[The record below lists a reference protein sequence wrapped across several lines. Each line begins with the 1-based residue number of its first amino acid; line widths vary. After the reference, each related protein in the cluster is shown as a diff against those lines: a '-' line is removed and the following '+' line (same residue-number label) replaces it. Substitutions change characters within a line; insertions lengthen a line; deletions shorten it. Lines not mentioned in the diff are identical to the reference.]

1 MSRYDFD
8 LFTIGAG
15 SGGVRASR
23 LTAMGGAR
31 VAVAEED
38 RIGGTC
44 VIRGCIPK
52 KLLVYASEYAQGFKD
67 AVGFGWTVEWARFD
81 WATLRD
87 NVQGEVSRLSSI
99 YEANLDKAGVEIIPD
114 RAELVGPHTVRL
126 NASGRTLT
134 AERILVATGGR
145 VVRPDIKGA
154 EYAITS
160 NEAFHL
166 ERLPESVIVVGG
178 GYIALEF
185 AHVFHGLG
193 VQTTLVHRGQMILR
207 GFDEDIRGHAQAEMK
222 RAGIDVLTET
232 MVTEIAPSGDRY
244 VVRLSN
250 GQTLET
256 GLVMFAIG
264 RAPNTDG
271 LGLDSAGVRL
281 TDVGAIAVD
290 AWSQT
295 SAPSV
300 WAIGD
305 VTNRVNL
312 TPVAIRE
319 AVAFHRTVFQGVPT
333 AMDHTQIPTAVFGLP
348 QVGVVGLTE
357 AEARVRF
364 GRVDVYKTA
373 FRPMKHILARN
384 EERMFMKLVV
394 RAADD
399 VVVGVHL
406 AGPDAP
412 EMIQL
417 AAIAVKAGL
426 TKAHWDDTVALHPT
440 AAEELVLLREKA
452 ATPVE

>member
-1 MSRYDFD
+1 MAKYDYD

-15 SGGVRASR
+15 SGGVRAAR
-23 LTAMGGAR
+23 LASQTGAR

-52 KLLVYASEYAQGFKD
+52 KLFVYASEYSQHFHD

-81 WATLRD
+81 WPKLRD
-87 NVQGEVSRLSSI
+87 NVQAEVSRLSAI
-99 YEANLDKAGVEIIPD
+99 YETNLDKAGVETIPD
-114 RAELVGPHTVRL
+114 RAELIGPHAIRL
-126 NASGRTLT
+126 VSSGRTIT

-145 VVRPDIKGA
+145 VVRPAIKGG

-166 ERLPESVIVVGG
+166 ERLPERAIVVGG

-185 AHVFHGLG
+185 AQIFHGLG
-193 VQTTLVHRGQMILR
+193 VETTLLHRGPQILR
-207 GFDEDIRGHAQAEMK
+207 GFDDDIRSHVQGEMK
-222 RAGIDVLTET
+222 RAGVNI
-232 MVTEIAPSGDRY
+232 VTEVTPVEIIEHGGGY
-244 VVRLSN
+244 TVKLSN
-250 GQTLET
+250 GQTVET

-264 RAPNTDG
+264 RAPNTEG
-271 LGLDSAGVRL
+271 LGLESAGVRL
-281 TDVGAIAVD
+281 TEAGAIAVD
-290 AWSQT
+290 SYSHS

-319 AVAFHRTVFQGVPT
+319 AVAFVETAFKGNLT
-333 AMDHTQIPTAVFGLP
+333 AMDHTQIPTAVFSRP
-348 QVGVVGLTE
+348 PIGVVGFSE
-357 AEARVRF
+357 AEAKVRF
-364 GRVDVYKTA
+364 GKVDIYKSH
-373 FRPMKHILARN
+373 FRPMKFILAGN
-384 EERMFMKLVV
+384 EERSLMKLVV
-394 RAADD
+394 RAADN

-406 AGPDAP
+406 AGVDAP

-426 TKAHWDDTVALHPT
+426 PKAQWDETVALHPT
-440 AAEELVLLREKA
+440 AAEELVLMREKS
-452 ATPVE
+452 V

>member
-1 MSRYDFD
+1 MSRYDYD

-31 VAVAEED
+31 VAIAEED

-52 KLLVYASEYAQGFKD
+52 KLFVYASEYAQGFKD

-81 WATLRD
+81 WSTLRD
-87 NVQGEVSRLSSI
+87 NVQAEVSRLSGI
-99 YEANLDKAGVEIIPD
+99 YSANLEKAGVEIIPD
-114 RAELVGPHTVRL
+114 RAEIVGPHTVRL
-126 NASGRTLT
+126 AASGRTLT
-134 AERILVATGGR
+134 AERILIATGGA

-166 ERLPESVIVVGG
+166 DRLPERVVVVGG

-193 VQTTLVHRGQMILR
+193 VHATLVHRGQMVLR
-207 GFDEDIRGHAQAEMK
+207 GFDDDVRGHVQAEMK

-232 MVTEIAPSGDRY
+232 MVTEITPAGDGY
-244 VVRLSN
+244 LVKLSD
-250 GQTLET
+250 GQVLET

-264 RAPNTDG
+264 RAPNAEG
-271 LGLDSAGVRL
+271 LGLEEVGVRR

-290 AWSQT
+290 PWSQT
-295 SAPSV
+295 SVPSIF
-300 WAIGD
+300 AIGD

-319 AVAFHRTVFQGVPT
+319 AVAFHRTVYQGIPT

-357 AEARVRF
+357 TEARIRF
-364 GRVDVYKTA
+364 GPVDIYKTS
-373 FRPMKHILARN
+373 FRPMKHIIAKN
-384 EERMFMKLVV
+384 EERMLMKLVV
-394 RAADD
+394 RASDD
-399 VVVGVHL
+399 VVVGVHI

-417 AAIAVKAGL
+417 AAVAVKAGL
-426 TKAHWDDTVALHPT
+426 TKAQWDDTVALHPS
-440 AAEELVLLREKA
+440 AAEELVLMREKSIPPA
-452 ATPVE
+452 S

>member
-1 MSRYDFD
+1 MSRYDYD

-31 VAVAEED
+31 VAIAEED

-52 KLLVYASEYAQGFKD
+52 KLFVYASEYAQGFKD

-81 WATLRD
+81 WSTLRD
-87 NVQGEVSRLSSI
+87 NVQAEVSRLSGI
-99 YEANLDKAGVEIIPD
+99 YSANLEKAGVEIIPD
-114 RAELVGPHTVRL
+114 RAEIVGPHTVRL
-126 NASGRTLT
+126 AASGRTLT
-134 AERILVATGGR
+134 AERILIATGGA

-166 ERLPESVIVVGG
+166 DRLPERVVVVGG

-193 VQTTLVHRGQMILR
+193 VHATLVHRGQMVLR
-207 GFDEDIRGHAQAEMK
+207 GFDDDVRGHVQAEMK

-232 MVTEIAPSGDRY
+232 MVTEITPAGDGY
-244 VVRLSN
+244 LVKLSD
-250 GQTLET
+250 GQVLET

-264 RAPNTDG
+264 RAPNADG
-271 LGLDSAGVRL
+271 LGLEEVGVRR

-290 AWSQT
+290 PWSQT
-295 SAPSV
+295 SVPSIF
-300 WAIGD
+300 AIGD

-319 AVAFHRTVFQGVPT
+319 AVAFHRTVYQGIPT

-357 AEARVRF
+357 TEARIRF
-364 GRVDVYKTA
+364 GPVDIYKTS
-373 FRPMKHILARN
+373 FRPMKHIIAKN
-384 EERMFMKLVV
+384 EERMLMKLVV
-394 RAADD
+394 RASDD
-399 VVVGVHL
+399 VVVGVHI

-417 AAIAVKAGL
+417 AAVAVKAGL
-426 TKAHWDDTVALHPT
+426 TKAQWDDTVALHPS
-440 AAEELVLLREKA
+440 AAEELVLMREKSIPPA
-452 ATPVE
+452 S